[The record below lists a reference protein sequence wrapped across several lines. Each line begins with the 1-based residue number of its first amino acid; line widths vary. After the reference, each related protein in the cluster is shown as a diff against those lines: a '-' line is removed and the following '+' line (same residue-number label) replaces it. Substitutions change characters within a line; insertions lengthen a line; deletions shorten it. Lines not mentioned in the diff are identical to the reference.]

1 MSENEPDSPI
11 LAPPGA
17 GIPWLERTVLTGGV
31 RLYASRASQEA
42 AMALFQRDAAEVL
55 SMAESVSEEIGRKP
69 VLVPR
74 LRAMEDSSRFWSPY
88 MIVQHLD
95 IIDRGV
101 LMLARCLAAGKSS
114 DKVTGTADVKP
125 SPDAGPE
132 VTGKFRETV
141 EAWRNKLATIP
152 DLKTRLRHPH
162 PWFGPLDAHTWVCVA
177 ALHHGV
183 HLKQMR
189 LVLRGARKS

>member
-1 MSENEPDSPI
+1 MSENEPDLPP

-17 GIPWLERTVLTGGV
+17 GIPWLERMVLKGGV
-31 RLYASRASQEA
+31 RLYASRTSQQA
-42 AMALFQRDAAEVL
+42 AMALFQRDAAEVIA
-55 SMAESVSEEIGRKP
+55 MAESVSEEIGRKP
-69 VLVPR
+69 ALVPR
-74 LRAMEDSSRFWSPY
+74 LRAMEDSSRYWSPY

-101 LMLARCLAAGKSS
+101 LMLVRGLAAGRSS

-125 SPDAGPE
+125 SPDAGPD
-132 VTGKFRETV
+132 VVGKFRETV
-141 EAWRNKLATIP
+141 AAWQSKLAEIP

-162 PWFGPLDAHTWVCVA
+162 PWFGPLDAHAWVCVA

-183 HLKQMR
+183 HLKQMK
-189 LVLRGARKS
+189 LVLRDARKS